1 MRNASEPTNRARLG
15 IVTEPVKTVFL
26 SYASEDAPAAQRIG
40 EALRSEGINVWFD
53 QNELRGG
60 DAWDHKIRRQIHECG
75 LFIPIISEHTEAR
88 PEGYFRLEW
97 DLADQRSH
105 MIGRSKA
112 FIVPVCIDRIVERG
126 ADVPDSFL
134 KAQWVRLPAGEASAS
149 FAARIAGLLRSEG
162 ASRPQPPAAP
172 QAAATVLPKSS
183 HWRTV
188 LVLASVAAL
197 VAFSWLAWR
206 TYGPGSEPDLG
217 KATPPTVTTAAA
229 TVPEKSIAV
238 LPFLDMSPGK
248 DQEYMSDGIAEE
260 ILNLLA
266 QVPDFKVIARTSSF
280 SFKDKNVP
288 IAEIAKQL
296 NVSNVLEG
304 SVRKSGDT
312 LRITAQ
318 LIRAA
323 DSTHLWSSSYDRPLT
338 DIFAVQTEIA
348 NAIVQALQIG
358 LMGGKLTR
366 REGGTE
372 NLEAYQL
379 YLRAVTEYSR
389 NSAESLKS
397 AGELATKAV
406 ELDPEF
412 GMGWSILAD
421 VHMVSAENLYLPS
434 FEAFE
439 KARELAKKSLQL
451 SPNMSKPHAT
461 LAFMHLDHDWDWTNA
476 KAEVTLA
483 LERGPSDPYA
493 LHAAG
498 RLAATLGR
506 WDDAERYLRAALVR
520 DPLNPFAMFNLG
532 DTYYRAGRYAD
543 SEGAFRKLLVMQP
556 DFAWTHAYLAKTL
569 IIQGKSAAALEEA
582 EREAI
587 PSLQLAFRSI
597 ALQATGRK
605 TDADKSLHVLLGAW
619 SDTAAYYIAQ
629 VYAHRGQN
637 DLALEWLD
645 RAYQQKDI
653 GLDEIVG
660 EHMFSEL
667 AGDPRY
673 KAFLRKMN
681 LPETITQSGP

>member
-1 MRNASEPTNRARLG
+1 MGSVIEPA
-15 IVTEPVKTVFL
+15 KAVFL
-26 SYASEDAPAAQRIG
+26 SYASEDAPAAQRISDT
-40 EALRSEGINVWFD
+40 LRSAGIDVWFD

-60 DAWDHKIRRQIHECG
+60 DAWDHKIRQQIHECG
-75 LFIPIISEHTEAR
+75 IFIPIISEHAQAR

-97 DLADQRSH
+97 NLADQRSH

-112 FIVPVCIDRIVERG
+112 FIVPVCIDRIAERG

-134 KAQWVRLPAGEASAS
+134 KAQWVRLPDGQASAS
-149 FAARIAGLLRSEG
+149 FATRIAGLLGSKE
-162 ASRPQPPAAP
+162 ASQPQSTGAP
-172 QAAATVLPKSS
+172 QAAVSVLPNSS
-183 HWRTV
+183 RRRTA
-188 LVLASVAAL
+188 LVLASVAAV
-197 VAFSWLAWR
+197 VAIGWQAWR
-206 TYGPGSEPDLG
+206 TYGPGSEPDVAE
-217 KATPPTVTTAAA
+217 ATPPTVTTAAP

-248 DQEYMSDGIAEE
+248 DQGYMSDGIAEE

-288 IAEIAKQL
+288 IAEIATQL

-323 DSTHLWSSSYDRPLT
+323 DSTQLWSSSYDRPLT

-372 NLEAYQL
+372 NLQAYQL
-379 YLRAVTEYSR
+379 YLRAVTEYNR

-406 ELDPEF
+406 ELDPDF
-412 GMGWSILAD
+412 GMGWSTLAD

-434 FEAFE
+434 SEAFE
-439 KARELAKKSLQL
+439 KARELAKRSLRL
-451 SPNMSKPHAT
+451 SPNMSKPHVT

-476 KAEVTLA
+476 KAEVTQALA
-483 LERGPSDPYA
+483 KAPSDSYA

-506 WDDAERYLRAALVR
+506 WDEAERYLRAAQVR
-520 DPLNPFAMFNLG
+520 DPLNPFAMFNLA

-543 SEGAFRKLLVMQP
+543 SESAFRKLLAMQP

-569 IIQGKSAAALEEA
+569 IIQGKTAEALEAA
-582 EREAI
+582 ERESI
-587 PSLQLAFRSI
+587 PSLQLTFLSI
-597 ALQATGRK
+597 ALQAAGRK
-605 TDADKSLHVLLGAW
+605 ADADKSLQVLLGEW

-629 VYAHRGQN
+629 VYAYRGEN
-637 DLALEWLD
+637 DRALDWLE

-660 EHMFSEL
+660 ERMFSEL
-667 AGDPRY
+667 SSDPRY
-673 KAFLRKMN
+673 KALLRKLN
-681 LPETITQSGP
+681 LPETIAQSAP

>member
-1 MRNASEPTNRARLG
+1 VA
-15 IVTEPVKTVFL
+15 VPVKTVFL
-26 SYASEDAPAAQRIG
+26 SYASEDAPAAQRIA
-40 EALRSEGINVWFD
+40 EVLRSAGIEVWFD
-53 QNELRGG
+53 QDELRGG
-60 DAWDHKIRRQIHECG
+60 DAWDHRIRREIHECG
-75 LFIPIISEHTEAR
+75 LFIPIISASTEAR

-112 FIVPVCIDRIVERG
+112 FIVPVCIDRTAERG

-134 KAQWVRLPAGEASAS
+134 KAQWVRLPAGEASKS
-149 FAARIAGLLRSEG
+149 FAPRIAGLLAGEG
-162 ASRPQPPAAP
+162 ASRSQPTRVP
-172 QAAATVLPKSS
+172 QAAESGPPKPSRR
-183 HWRTV
+183 RTA
-188 LVLASVAAL
+188 LVLASVVAAA
-197 VAFSWLAWR
+197 AFGWQAWR
-206 TYGPGSEPDLG
+206 AFGPGSGSDLAE
-217 KATPPTVTTAAA
+217 ATPPAITRAAPA
-229 TVPEKSIAV
+229 APEKSIAV
-238 LPFLDMSPGK
+238 LPFVDMSPGK

-260 ILNLLA
+260 VLNLLA

-280 SFKDKNVP
+280 SFKDKDLP
-288 IAEIAKQL
+288 IAEIARQL
-296 NVSNVLEG
+296 NVSNILEG

-323 DSTHLWSSSYDRPLT
+323 DSSHLWSSRYDRPLT

-379 YLRAVTEYSR
+379 YLRAVNEYSR
-389 NSAESLKS
+389 NSEKSLKA
-397 AGELATKAV
+397 AGELATTAV
-406 ELDPEF
+406 ELDPDF
-412 GMGWSILAD
+412 GMGWSMLAD
-421 VHMVSAENLYLPS
+421 VHMISAENLYLPP

-476 KAEVTLA
+476 QAEVTQALA
-483 LERGPSDPYA
+483 RDPSDPYS

-506 WDDAERYLRAALVR
+506 WDEAVRYLRAAQVR
-520 DPLNPFAMFNLG
+520 DPLNPFALFNLG

-543 SEGAFRKLLVMQP
+543 SVSAFHELLAMQP

-569 IIQGKSAAALEEA
+569 IIQGNSAAALEAA
-582 EREAI
+582 ERESI
-587 PSLQLAFRSI
+587 PSLQLAFQSI
-597 ALQATGRK
+597 ALQAAGRK
-605 TDADKSLHVLLGAW
+605 ADAEKSLQLLLGDW

-629 VYAHRGQN
+629 VYAYRGQN
-637 DLALEWLD
+637 ELALEWLE
-645 RAYQQKDI
+645 RAYKQKDI

-660 EHMFSEL
+660 EHIFRGL

-673 KAFLRKMN
+673 KTFMRKMN
-681 LPETITQSGP
+681 LPEKW

>member
-1 MRNASEPTNRARLG
+1 M
-15 IVTEPVKTVFL
+15 TEPIKTVFL

-40 EALRSEGINVWFD
+40 EVLRSAGITVWFD
-53 QNELRGG
+53 QSELRGG
-60 DAWDHKIRRQIHECG
+60 DAWDHKIRREIHECG
-75 LFIPIISEHTEAR
+75 LFIPIISENTEAR

-112 FIVPVCIDRIVERG
+112 FIVPVCIDRVAERG

-134 KAQWVRLPAGEASAS
+134 KAQWVRLPAGEASPS
-149 FAARIAGLLRSEG
+149 FAARIAALLASEG
-162 ASRPQPPAAP
+162 ASRPRSTAASHS
-172 QAAATVLPKSS
+172 AASVLPNSFR
-183 HWRTV
+183 WRTV
-188 LVLASVAAL
+188 LVLASVLAA
-197 VAFSWLAWR
+197 VAFGWQAWR
-206 TYGPGSEPDLG
+206 TYGPGSEADL
-217 KATPPTVTTAAA
+217 AEMTPPTVSTAAA

-280 SFKDKNVP
+280 SFKGKNVP

-296 NVSNVLEG
+296 NVGNVLEG

-318 LIRAA
+318 LIHAA

-379 YLRAVTEYSR
+379 YLRAVAEYSR

-406 ELDPEF
+406 QLDPDF
-412 GMGWSILAD
+412 GMGWSALAN
-421 VHMVSAENLYLPS
+421 VYMVSAENLYLPS
-434 FEAFE
+434 CEGYE
-439 KARELAKKSLQL
+439 KARELAKRSLQL
-451 SPNMSKPHAT
+451 SPNMSDPHAT
-461 LAFMHLDHDWDWTNA
+461 LAFMYLDHDWDWKNA
-476 KAEVTLA
+476 KAEVTEALA
-483 LERGPSDPYA
+483 RDPSSPYA
-493 LHAAG
+493 HHAAG
-498 RLAATLGR
+498 RLAATLGQ
-506 WDDAERYLRAALVR
+506 WNEAERHLRAAQVR
-520 DPLNPFAMFNLG
+520 DPLNPFAMFNLA
-532 DTYYRAGRYAD
+532 DAYYRAGRFAD
-543 SEGAFRKLLVMQP
+543 SETAFRKLIAMQP
-556 DFAWTHAYLAKTL
+556 DFAWTHAYFAKTL
-569 IIQGKSAAALEEA
+569 IVEGKSAEALEVA
-582 EREAI
+582 EREPI
-587 PSLQLAFRSI
+587 LSLELASTSM
-597 ALQATGRK
+597 ALRAAGRK
-605 TDADKSLHVLLGAW
+605 ADADKALQTLVGDW
-619 SDTAAYYIAQ
+619 SDSAAYYIAQ
-629 VYAHRGQN
+629 VYAHRRE
-637 DLALEWLD
+637 DDRALEWLE
-645 RAYQQKDI
+645 RAYRQKDV

-660 EHMFSEL
+660 EHMFSGL
-667 AGDPRY
+667 SGDPRY
-673 KAFLRKMN
+673 QAFLRKMN
-681 LPETITQSGP
+681 LPEIAARSVP

>member
-1 MRNASEPTNRARLG
+1 MPEPCQATGA
-15 IVTEPVKTVFL
+15 VFL
-26 SYASEDAPAAQRIG
+26 SYASEDAAAASRIC
-40 EALRSEGINVWFD
+40 ETLRSVGINVWFD

-60 DAWDHKIRRQIHECG
+60 DAWDHKIRRQVNECR

-105 MIGRSKA
+105 MIGRSKP
-112 FIVPVCIDRIVERG
+112 FIVPVCIDRIAERG
-126 ADVPDSFL
+126 ADVPDAFL
-134 KAQWVRLPAGEASAS
+134 KAQWVRLPAGEASTS
-149 FAARIAGLLRSEG
+149 FTARRAGLLRGER
-162 ASRPQPPAAP
+162 ASQPQPTGAP
-172 QAAATVLPKSS
+172 QTAASAPPKSS
-183 HWRTV
+183 HGRTA
-188 LVLASVAAL
+188 LVLASVVAAA
-197 VAFSWLAWR
+197 AFGWQAWR
-206 TYGPGSEPDLG
+206 TFGPGSEPILSD
-217 KATPPTVTTAAA
+217 ATPPTVTRAVP

-280 SFKDKNVP
+280 SFKNKNVP

-379 YLRAVTEYSR
+379 YLRAVAEYSR

-397 AGELATKAV
+397 AGELAEKAV
-406 ELDPEF
+406 QLDPDF
-412 GMGWSILAD
+412 GMGWSALAD

-434 FEAFE
+434 FAAYE
-439 KARELAKKSLQL
+439 KARELAKRALQL
-451 SPNMSKPHAT
+451 SPNMSNPHAT
-461 LAFMHLDHDWDWTNA
+461 LAFMHLDHDWDWASA
-476 KAEVTLA
+476 KAEVTQALA
-483 LERGPSDPYA
+483 RDPSNPYA

-498 RLAATLGR
+498 RLAATLGQ
-506 WDDAERYLRAALVR
+506 WDEAERHLRAAQVR
-520 DPLNPFAMFNLG
+520 DPLNPFAMFNLA
-532 DTYYRAGRYAD
+532 DTYYRAGRYA
-543 SEGAFRKLLVMQP
+543 EAETAFRKLLVMQP
-556 DFAWTHAYLAKTL
+556 DFAWTHAYFTKTL
-569 IIQGKSAAALEEA
+569 VVQGKNTEALETA
-582 EREAI
+582 ERESI
-587 PSLQLAFRSI
+587 PSLQLASVSI
-597 ALQATGRK
+597 ALQAAGRK
-605 TDADKSLHVLLGAW
+605 ADADKSLQVLLGDW
-619 SDTAAYYIAQ
+619 SDSAAYYIAQ
-629 VYAHRGQN
+629 VYAFRREN
-637 DLALEWLD
+637 DRALEWLE
-645 RAYQQKDI
+645 RAYQQKDV

-660 EHMFSEL
+660 EHMFSGL
-667 AGDPRY
+667 SGDPRY
-673 KAFLRKMN
+673 KAFLRKMK
-681 LPETITQSGP
+681 LPEIAARSVP

>member
-1 MRNASEPTNRARLG
+1 MPASPPTGLDLSF
-15 IVTEPVKTVFL
+15 VTEPIKTVFL
-26 SYASEDAPAAQRIG
+26 SYASKDAPAAQRIG
-40 EALRSEGINVWFD
+40 EALRSAGINVWFD

-112 FIVPVCIDRIVERG
+112 FIVPVCIDRIAEHG

-134 KAQWVRLPAGEASAS
+134 KAQWVRLPAGEASTS
-149 FAARIAGLLRSEG
+149 FTARIAGLLRSEG
-162 ASRPQPPAAP
+162 ASQPQPPAAP
-172 QAAATVLPKSS
+172 QAAASVLPNSS

-188 LVLASVAAL
+188 LILASVVAA
-197 VAFSWLAWR
+197 VAFSWQAWR
-206 TYGPGSEPDLG
+206 TNGPGSEPDLAD
-217 KATPPTVTTAAA
+217 ATPPTVTTAAP

-406 ELDPEF
+406 ELDPDF

-451 SPNMSKPHAT
+451 SPNMSNPHAT

-476 KAEVTLA
+476 KAEVTQALA
-483 LERGPSDPYA
+483 RGPSNPYA

-506 WDDAERYLRAALVR
+506 WDEAERYLRAALVR
-520 DPLNPFAMFNLG
+520 DPLNPFAMFNLA

-569 IIQGKSAAALEEA
+569 IIQGKSAAALEVA
-582 EREAI
+582 ERESI
-587 PSLQLAFRSI
+587 RSLQLAFRSI
-597 ALQATGRK
+597 ALQAAGRK
-605 TDADKSLHVLLGAW
+605 TDADKSLQVLLDDW

-629 VYAHRGQN
+629 VYAYRGEN
-637 DLALEWLD
+637 DRALEWLE
-645 RAYQQKDI
+645 RAYQQKDV

-667 AGDPRY
+667 SGDPRY

-681 LPETITQSGP
+681 LPETTARSAP

>member
-1 MRNASEPTNRARLG
+1 MSESSRAAG
-15 IVTEPVKTVFL
+15 AVFL
-26 SYASEDAPAAQRIG
+26 SYASEDVAPASRIC
-40 EALRSEGINVWFD
+40 EALRSAGINVWFD

-60 DAWDHKIRRQIHECG
+60 DAWDHQIRRQVDECA
-75 LFIPIISEHTEAR
+75 LFIPVISENAQAR

-105 MIGRSKA
+105 RIGRNKA
-112 FIVPVCIDRIVERG
+112 FIVPVCIDQIAERG

-134 KAQWVRLPAGEASAS
+134 KAHWMRLPGGETPPS
-149 FAARIAGLLRSEG
+149 FTARIVGLLRGEG
-162 ASRPQPPAAP
+162 APQSRPTGARQAVAP
-172 QAAATVLPKSS
+172 VLPNPS
-183 HWRTV
+183 HWRTF
-188 LVLASVAAL
+188 LLIASVVTAL
-197 VAFSWLAWR
+197 AIGWQAWR
-206 TYGPGSEPDLG
+206 AYRPGSEPYLAEG
-217 KATPPTVTTAAA
+217 TPPTLTTAAP
-229 TVPEKSIAV
+229 TVPDKSIAV

-280 SFKDKNVP
+280 SFKGKNVP

-304 SVRKSGDT
+304 SVRKSGNT

-379 YLRAVTEYSR
+379 YLRAVAEYSR

-406 ELDPEF
+406 QLDPDF
-412 GMGWSILAD
+412 GMGWSALAD
-421 VHMVSAENLYLPS
+421 VYMVSAENLYLPS
-434 FEAFE
+434 SEAYE
-439 KARELAKKSLQL
+439 KARELAKRSLEL
-451 SPNMSKPHAT
+451 SPNMSTPHAT
-461 LAFMHLDHDWDWTNA
+461 LAFMHLDHDWDWA
-476 KAEVTLA
+476 KARSEVAQALA
-483 LERGPSDPYA
+483 REPSNPYA

-498 RLAATLGR
+498 RLAATLGQ
-506 WDDAERYLRAALVR
+506 WGDAERHLRAAQVR
-520 DPLNPFAMFNLG
+520 DPLNPFAMFNLA
-532 DTYYRAGRYAD
+532 DTYYRAGRFAD
-543 SEGAFRKLLVMQP
+543 SESEFRKLLAMQP
-556 DFAWTHAYLAKTL
+556 DFAWAHAYFTKTL
-569 IIQGKSAAALEEA
+569 VMQGKSAEALDVA

-587 PSLQLAFRSI
+587 LSLQLASRSI
-597 ALQATGRK
+597 ALQAAGRK
-605 TDADKSLHVLLGAW
+605 ADADEPLQILLNDW
-619 SDTAAYYIAQ
+619 SDSAAYYIAQ
-629 VYAHRGQN
+629 VYAYRREN
-637 DLALEWLD
+637 DRALEWLE
-645 RAYQQKDI
+645 RAYRQKDV

-660 EHMFSEL
+660 EHLFNEL
-667 AGDPRY
+667 SGDPRY
-673 KAFLRKMN
+673 KALLRRMN
-681 LPETITQSGP
+681 LPETTARSAA

>member
-1 MRNASEPTNRARLG
+1 
-15 IVTEPVKTVFL
+15 VTDPAKTVFL
-26 SYASEDAPAAQRIG
+26 SYASEDAPAAGRIC
-40 EALRSEGINVWFD
+40 EALRAAGINVWFD
-53 QNELRGG
+53 QDELRGG
-60 DAWDHKIRRQIHECG
+60 DAWDHKIRRQVHDCG
-75 LFIPIISEHTEAR
+75 LFIPIISANTQAR

-105 MIGRSKA
+105 MIGRNKA
-112 FIVPVCIDRIVERG
+112 FIVPVCVDQVAERG

-134 KAQWVRLPAGEASAS
+134 KAQWVRLPAGDPSPS
-149 FAARIAGLLRSEG
+149 FAARIAALLGGEG
-162 ASRPQPPAAP
+162 ASQPHATAAP
-172 QAAATVLPKSS
+172 QAAVSVQPDSPR
-183 HWRTV
+183 WRTL
-188 LVLASVAAL
+188 LVLASVLAAI
-197 VAFSWLAWR
+197 AFGWQAWR
-206 TYGPGSEPDLG
+206 AYWPRSEPDI
-217 KATPPTVTTAAA
+217 AEAIPPTATTAVA

-280 SFKDKNVP
+280 SFKGKDVP

-366 REGGTE
+366 RDGGTE

-379 YLRAVTEYSR
+379 YLRAVAEYSR
-389 NSAESLKS
+389 NSAESLKT
-397 AGELATKAV
+397 AGRLATKAV
-406 ELDPEF
+406 ELDPNF
-412 GMGWSILAD
+412 GLGWSALAN
-421 VHMVSAENLYLPS
+421 VYMVRAENLYLPS
-434 FEAFE
+434 SAAYE
-439 KARELAKKSLQL
+439 KARELAKRSLQL
-451 SPNMSKPHAT
+451 SPNMSDPHAT
-461 LAFMHLDHDWDWTNA
+461 LAFMHLDHDWDWTKG
-476 KAEVTLA
+476 KAEVTAALA
-483 LERGPSDPYA
+483 RDPSNPYA

-506 WDDAERYLRAALVR
+506 WDEAERHLRAAQVR
-520 DPLNPFAMFNLG
+520 DPLNPFAMFNLA

-543 SEGAFRKLLVMQP
+543 SERAFRKLLIMQP
-556 DFAWTHAYLAKTL
+556 DFAWTHAYFAKTL
-569 IIQGKSAAALEEA
+569 IVQGKSAEALEVA
-582 EREAI
+582 QRESI
-587 PSLQLAFRSI
+587 LSLQLASTSI
-597 ALQATGRK
+597 AMQAAGR
-605 TDADKSLHVLLGAW
+605 TADAEKSLQILL
-619 SDTAAYYIAQ
+619 SDWADSAAYYIAQ
-629 VYAHRGQN
+629 VFAYRREN
-637 DLALEWLD
+637 DRALEWLE
-645 RAYQQKDI
+645 RAYRQKDV
-653 GLDEIVG
+653 GLDEIIG
-660 EHMFSEL
+660 EHMFNGLS
-667 AGDPRY
+667 GDPRY

-681 LPETITQSGP
+681 LPV